1 MPSALPPG
9 RSGPTAHVLRNAS
22 IHTRNAIDRV
32 HGAEDGG
39 GVTPHD
45 GGDDA
50 ARDQEQE
57 DGGDEAV
64 RPGAEGPWL
73 EPHDAVS
80 EAGERGGD
88 LHGGRR

>member
-1 MPSALPPG
+1 M
-9 RSGPTAHVLRNAS
+9 
-22 IHTRNAIDRV
+22 
-32 HGAEDGG
+32 
-39 GVTPHD
+39 TPHD
-45 GGDDA
+45 GGNDA

-57 DGGDEAV
+57 DRGDEAV

-73 EPHDAVS
+73 EPHGAVS